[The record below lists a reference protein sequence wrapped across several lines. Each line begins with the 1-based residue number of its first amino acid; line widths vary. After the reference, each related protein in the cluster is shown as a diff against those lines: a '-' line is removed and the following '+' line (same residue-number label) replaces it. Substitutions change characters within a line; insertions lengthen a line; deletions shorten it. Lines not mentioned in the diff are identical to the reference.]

1 MITYGSIRSYHTALP
16 TTLAASES
24 DGGRG
29 TKITFTRVIVMPDGQ
44 RYNIEGKTP
53 LQIAP
58 PERRY
63 DGGIERPASHTLPN
77 SEEASSDVNKNSDL
91 ED

>member
-1 MITYGSIRSYHTALP
+1 M
-16 TTLAASES
+16 
-24 DGGRG
+24 G
-29 TKITFTRVIVMPDGQ
+29 TKITFERVIVMPDGQ
-44 RYNIEGKTP
+44 RYIEGKTP

-63 DGGIERPASHTLPN
+63 DGGIERPASHPLPN
-77 SEEASSDVNKNSDL
+77 SEEASSDVNRNRDL

>member
-1 MITYGSIRSYHTALP
+1 M
-16 TTLAASES
+16 
-24 DGGRG
+24 G
-29 TKITFTRVIVMPDGQ
+29 TKITFERIIVWPDGH
-44 RYNIEGKTP
+44 REIEGVTP

-63 DGGIERPASHTLPN
+63 DGGIERPASHALPN

-91 ED
+91 EN

>member
-1 MITYGSIRSYHTALP
+1 MPSIGPVPAVELP
-16 TTLAASES
+16 TTLQASDS
-24 DGGRG
+24 DGGADL
-29 TKITFTRVIVMPDGQ
+29 KMTFTRVIVMPDGH
-44 RYNIEGKTP
+44 RHIEGQTP

-77 SEEASSDVNKNSDL
+77 SEEASNDVNKNRYL